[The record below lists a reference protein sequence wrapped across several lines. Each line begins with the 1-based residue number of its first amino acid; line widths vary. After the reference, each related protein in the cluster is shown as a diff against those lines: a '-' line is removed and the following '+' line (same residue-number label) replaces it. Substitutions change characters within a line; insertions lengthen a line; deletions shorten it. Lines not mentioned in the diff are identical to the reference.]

1 MKSWRGVPVLVSVL
15 SGLVVACGPVPEGEV
30 EGVDGVAPVRESEA
44 AVEPVTAAG
53 LVPPGNAWEVCEDA
67 AQRVRDINPGS
78 ANSSPAE
85 LVESNGRLFF
95 VATEPVH
102 GRELWMSQ
110 GPGRPTSLV
119 KDVNPKGHSAPRELT
134 AMGRWVLFVADDG
147 EHGVELW
154 RTDGTQK
161 GTELVKDVWP
171 GAASST
177 PEQLTVVD
185 GTLYFTANDRA
196 HGRELWRTD
205 GTERG
210 TWLVRD
216 FVPGPPAPNGRAGL
230 YKLTPWDQGL
240 ALVVYRD
247 DTFEAVLWGV
257 DKRDRARPLFTL
269 EYGQFLELE
278 AAGRQLFFTVD
289 AGTEEAD
296 LWVTRDTPGTATW
309 LRHFPGQQPV
319 SLTGF
324 GDAVYFVAGG
334 EAFFGAPGDPRHGSE
349 LWRSDGTVRGTRVV
363 KDIHPGPGSAFS
375 EGDPPELVVMDRALY
390 FAADDGDHGRELWRT
405 DGTLPGT
412 WMVADVQPGT
422 AGSDP
427 KNLSADT
434 GWLFFS
440 ATTAGFGS
448 ETWYSG
454 GRPWN
459 TRPLGDIA
467 PGVAS
472 ANPNHFVRAGWD
484 LFFTATDIAGEEL
497 WSVPFRPA
505 RSCGAR
511 AL

>member
-1 MKSWRGVPVLVSVL
+1 MKSWRGVPVLMSVL

-30 EGVDGVAPVRESEA
+30 EGVGGVVPVRESEA

-78 ANSSPAE
+78 ADSRPAE

-95 VATEPVH
+95 AATEPVF

-110 GPGRPTSLV
+110 GPGRPTSRV
-119 KDVNPKGHSAPRELT
+119 KDVNPTGHASPRLLT
-134 AMGRWVLFVADDG
+134 AMGRWVFFVADDG

-154 RTDGTQK
+154 RTDGTEK
-161 GTELVKDVWP
+161 GTELVMDVRP
-171 GAASST
+171 GKPSST

-185 GTLYFTANDRA
+185 GTLYFTAYEDR

-216 FVPGPPAPNGRAGL
+216 FVPGPPVQNPRGGL
-230 YKLTPWDQGL
+230 DKLTPWDKGL
-240 ALVVYRD
+240 ALVVYQEE
-247 DTFEAVLWGV
+247 TFEAVLWGV

-269 EYGQFLELE
+269 DYGRFLELE
-278 AAGRQLFFTVD
+278 VAGRQLFFT
-289 AGTEEAD
+289 AKTYTEEAD
-296 LWVTRDTPGTATW
+296 LWVTRDTPGTAKW
-309 LRHFPGQQPV
+309 LRHFPGQQPA

-334 EAFFGAPGDPRHGSE
+334 ADFFGEPGDPKHGSE
-349 LWRSDGTVRGTRVV
+349 LWRSDGTVRGTRLL
-363 KDIHPGPGSAFS
+363 KDIHPGSESAFI
-375 EGDPPELVVMDRALY
+375 EEDAQDFVVMDGALY
-390 FAADDGDHGRELWRT
+390 FAADDGKNGREPWRT
-405 DGTLPGT
+405 DGTPQGT
-412 WMVADVQPGT
+412 RLVKDVQPGEE
-422 AGSDP
+422 GSDP
-427 KNLSADT
+427 KDLAADT
-434 GWLFFS
+434 GRLFFS
-440 ATTAGFGS
+440 ATTAGHGR

-454 GRPWN
+454 GHPWD

-472 ANPNHFVRAGWD
+472 ANPKGFVRAGGD
-484 LFFTATDIAGEEL
+484 LFFTATDSEGEEL

-505 RSCGAR
+505 RYCGAR